1 MKKPRIFI
9 DGQAGTTGLQ
19 IHQLLAN
26 DDDIDIISID
36 EFDRKK
42 EHVRRQLLNDVDVAI
57 LCLPDD
63 AAKDAVSWIKN
74 DNVRV
79 LDASSAHRVASGWV
93 YGFRNAPRTSK
104 SYRSSS
110 SGVEPWLLCHRCDCT
125 FESFNSKRL
134 TCAGHANNGQCD
146 QRIRAGGGKR

>member
-79 LDASSAHRVASGWV
+79 LDLSLIH
-93 YGFRNAPRTSK
+93 
-104 SYRSSS
+104 
-110 SGVEPWLLCHRCDCT
+110 
-125 FESFNSKRL
+125 
-134 TCAGHANNGQCD
+134 
-146 QRIRAGGGKR
+146 I